1 MTGRTR
7 LLPPALIYSAH
18 TRKAGLLCPRNLGR
32 KGPKLIAYR
41 RVAVASQCM
50 APVTTDSRSDG
61 RQAGKARQGG
71 QGKARQGKERKAPRL
86 QPSESA
92 DCDPVQ
98 AARSLN
104 RPSSFPR
111 PSQTRGYGGARTV
124 ATLYHRRRF
133 DREGTNYSQQIAS
146 A

>member
-7 LLPPALIYSAH
+7 LLPPALIYSVH

-61 RQAGKARQGG
+61 RQGRPGNGGKAGKA
-71 QGKARQGKERKAPRL
+71 RKAPRL